1 MSTLPCANCFIS
13 ASVDEFLT
21 NVAVKERPFTVSL
34 SVLFSIGVSSFS
46 SFSGCSLVSLSPAF
60 PDCPGVFVS
69 GADGV
74 SSEGL
79 QANRVMPAK
88 SRSGNNKILFINKN
102 VGDRKGKSERSSAP
116 DKSEKPMTLDRLLQ
130 FTIFFV

>member
-1 MSTLPCANCFIS
+1 MFIG
-13 ASVDEFLT
+13 
-21 NVAVKERPFTVSL
+21 FTVSSIPRL
-34 SVLFSIGVSSFS
+34 SG
-46 SFSGCSLVSLSPAF
+46 G
-60 PDCPGVFVS
+60 GVS